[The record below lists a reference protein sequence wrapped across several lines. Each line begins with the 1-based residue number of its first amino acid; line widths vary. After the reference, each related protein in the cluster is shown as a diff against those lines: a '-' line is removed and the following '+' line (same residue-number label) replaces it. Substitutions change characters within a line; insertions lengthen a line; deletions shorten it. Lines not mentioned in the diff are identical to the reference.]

1 MLPEEGVDD
10 LGALEWGVLG
20 EDPCANKMTQKVSS
34 LVSLC
39 HGQSSARPP
48 TRDNTAFSHT
58 LCLLQ
63 SHCSWPTPV
72 VYMVKVRSNLSPDL
86 PYLA

>member
-1 MLPEEGVDD
+1 MLPEEGVGD
-10 LGALEWGVLG
+10 LGALEWGGEVLG
-20 EDPCANKMTQKVSS
+20 EDPSANKMTQKVSS

-39 HGQSSARPP
+39 HGQSSTRPP

-63 SHCSWPTPV
+63 SHRSWPTPV
-72 VYMVKVRSNLSPDL
+72 VHMVKVGCNLYPDL
-86 PYLA
+86 PI